1 VLPRASSSVVNLV
14 GELEMVIRLST
25 VKNLLLFSTVLLLAL
40 SFPLQ
45 VYTHSPFPSL
55 LPYLFMGLIVQFP
68 RTRRSIPLDRTENS
82 NVNFMVNTY
91 VFIVLLNAAW
101 QTLSGFIG
109 FGEGISAVVVYI
121 LPVVFYWYFLRVAS
135 EEEIC
140 WSLFAMVVAGV
151 IVGIY
156 FAYDSYIKLAL
167 GQVSDYSQAAFEYS
181 VNRAG
186 GDTGDTNDARIAVG
200 YRGFG
205 LLESHSVSGAWI
217 VIGALAALTFVP
229 RSSRA
234 LRLAVILSFGT
245 MVLLGLNF
253 TAIIAFSIIV
263 FVLEISS
270 PKTARGR
277 NASIIGSLT
286 SVALVAAILT
296 AVALLALGDEM
307 TEFIMKSF
315 SFQTALAL
323 GTGDVDKSFV
333 DLIIEHLREYYLHIA
348 TFPYSLLLGDGVST
362 FGIPK
367 GSDIGLVETAAKL
380 GLPYFILLMIGLAK
394 LIATGLHKIK
404 AIGGGRASGGLTGL
418 DRGSLF
424 QFIVGVMLLVV
435 IMDIHYSVWP
445 AKSILPVVFF
455 VLALYGR
462 ISSVSVQLSS
472 LHPAEHGPD
481 RSRDSGEVVKV

>member
-1 VLPRASSSVVNLV
+1 VLSRSSSSVVV
-14 GELEMVIRLST
+14 GELEMVISLST
-25 VKNLLLFSTVLLLAL
+25 VKNLLLFCTVVLLAL
-40 SFPLQ
+40 SFPIQ
-45 VYTHSPFPSL
+45 VLTQSPYPSL
-55 LPYLFMGLIVQFP
+55 LPYLLIGLIVLLP
-68 RTRRSIPLDRTENS
+68 KTRRAIPLDRRENS
-82 NVNFMVNTY
+82 SMNLMVNTY
-91 VFIVLLNAAW
+91 VFIVVLNAAW
-101 QTLSGFIG
+101 QTL
-109 FGEGISAVVVYI
+109 FGVIRFDEGISAVVVYI

-135 EEEIC
+135 EEEVR
-140 WSLFAMVVAGV
+140 WSLSAMVVAGV

-167 GQVSDYSQAAFEYS
+167 GQVSDFSQAAFEYS

-270 PKTARGR
+270 PRTARGR
-277 NASIIGSLT
+277 NVSIIGSLA
-286 SVALVAAILT
+286 SVGLVAAILT
-296 AVALLALGDEM
+296 GVALLALGDEM

-333 DLIIEHLREYYLHIA
+333 DLIVEHLREYYLHIA

-380 GLPYFILLMIGLAK
+380 GLPYFMLLMICLGK

-404 AIGGGRASGGLTGL
+404 DAGGGRPSGDLTVL

-424 QFIVGVMLLVV
+424 QFVVGVTLLVV

-455 VLALYGR
+455 ALALYGR
-462 ISSVSVQLSS
+462 NSSVSGQRSS
-472 LHPAEHGPD
+472 LDRPEHRPD